1 MEGAEGRERRE
12 QNGERW
18 EGKEGE
24 GKEGEGKWEERRV
37 EEGGREEGR
46 DAEGGGRKEVRRANN
61 FNQHS
66 KKNSPVRR
74 CHSLAVECTFPYLIF
89 VHFVFR
95 LFVNP

>member
-1 MEGAEGRERRE
+1 MEGAEGREEGAEGREVGREGRRRE
-12 QNGERW
+12 VG
-18 EGKEGE
+18 G
-24 GKEGEGKWEERRV
+24 GKWEERRV

-46 DAEGGGRKEVRRANN
+46 DAEGGGKKEVGRANN

-66 KKNSPVRR
+66 KKNPPVRR
-74 CHSLAVECTFPYLIF
+74 CHSLAVECTFLYLIF